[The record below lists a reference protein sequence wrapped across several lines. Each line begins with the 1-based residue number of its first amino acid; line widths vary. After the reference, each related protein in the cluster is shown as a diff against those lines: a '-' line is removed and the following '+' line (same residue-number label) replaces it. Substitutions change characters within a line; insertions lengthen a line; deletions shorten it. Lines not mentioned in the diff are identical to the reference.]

1 VTANP
6 TPEASPPPRRRIP
19 VFDPL
24 RELFPGEAVGG
35 VVLITCAVLAMAWAN
50 SPGAASYFGL
60 LHAKVPVV
68 LGSFALELSAL
79 HWINDLLMA
88 VFFLVVGL
96 EIKREF
102 VAGELKDPRRAALPI
117 AGAIGGMVVPA
128 LLYAAFNA
136 GGTGA
141 HGWGIPMAT
150 DIAFSLGVLAL
161 LGTRVPRGLTVFL
174 AALAIVDDL
183 GAVSVIAI
191 FYTAKL
197 DLGALL
203 VALGIVTL
211 LGIIARLGV
220 HRLSVYLAAAPVLW
234 YFMFLSGVHA
244 TIAGVLLGFV
254 VPMGKA
260 KDADFS
266 KSPLATLEHALKPW
280 ITWLVMPIF
289 ALANAGVA
297 LSGMGLTAFAHPVA
311 AGCSVGLFVGK
322 PLGIFFV
329 AWLAVRVGL
338 AKLPRGAD
346 WGKLWAVAMIAGIG
360 FTMSLFVASLSF
372 KGSHELEDVAKLGV
386 LLGSLA
392 SGVLGTWLM
401 SRALGPPEIRE

>member
-1 VTANP
+1 
-6 TPEASPPPRRRIP
+6 
-19 VFDPL
+19 
-24 RELFPGEAVGG
+24 
-35 VVLITCAVLAMAWAN
+35 
-50 SPGAASYFGL
+50 
-60 LHAKVPVV
+60 
-68 LGSFALELSAL
+68 
-79 HWINDLLMA
+79 
-88 VFFLVVGL
+88 
-96 EIKREF
+96 
-102 VAGELKDPRRAALPI
+102 
-117 AGAIGGMVVPA
+117 
-128 LLYAAFNA
+128 
-136 GGTGA
+136 
-141 HGWGIPMAT
+141 
-150 DIAFSLGVLAL
+150 
-161 LGTRVPRGLTVFL
+161 
-174 AALAIVDDL
+174 
-183 GAVSVIAI
+183 
-191 FYTAKL
+191 
-197 DLGALL
+197 
-203 VALGIVTL
+203 
-211 LGIIARLGV
+211 
-220 HRLSVYLAAAPVLW
+220 
-234 YFMFLSGVHA
+234 
-244 TIAGVLLGFV
+244 
-254 VPMGKA
+254 MGKA

-297 LSGMGLTAFAHPVA
+297 LSGMGLTALAHPVA

-322 PLGIFFV
+322 PLGIFFL